1 MANARVLVVD
11 DEPAIRMIVS
21 QLLRRE
27 GYDTVEVG
35 TAEAA
40 CAWVEDSPIPVDL
53 AIVDVRLPGMEGPEF
68 AGWLLA
74 RNPRAKVLFVS
85 GLGEE
90 CTRDAVLLSTSMDTL
105 GKPFHPDDLVAKV
118 ARLLNG
124 RAAAKPP
131 ATNTVDAHR

>member
-1 MANARVLVVD
+1 MTNARVLVVD

-40 CAWVEDSPIPVDL
+40 CQWVEESPITVDL
-53 AIVDVRLPGMEGPEF
+53 VIVDVRLPGMSGPEF
-68 AGWLLA
+68 AGWLLGQ
-74 RNPRAKVLFVS
+74 NPRAKILFVS

-90 CTRDAVLLSTSMDTL
+90 CTRDLVLFSTSMDTL
-105 GKPFHPDDLVAKV
+105 GKPFHPDALVAKV
-118 ARLLNG
+118 ARLLEG
-124 RAAAKPP
+124 RAAAVPG
-131 ATNTVDAHR
+131 AARTADAQR